1 MVINMRKVILI
12 GGVLAA
18 GKSTYAN
25 ILKEKYNLT
34 VVTKDRLK
42 EILGDNIYVENR
54 EENKKLSV
62 ICFDLIKYLLDCNKT
77 NIVFESNFKE
87 YELIEL
93 KRICE
98 DLNYDVMSL
107 IFDADNEVL
116 HKRFNKRI
124 NENRHYVHKS
134 QDFTDINDFIP
145 VIDQLRNAPYFGE
158 IVKVDCN
165 DFSYQAKPSIN
176 LQAESAATAPSAVA
190 VVTWRIAFVRQSPAT
205 KIPASAPS
213 GTQSSPEMI

>member
-1 MVINMRKVILI
+1 MRKVILI

-42 EILGDNIYVENR
+42 EILGDNIYVETR

-62 ICFDLIKYLLDCNKT
+62 ICFDLMKYLLECNMT
-77 NIVFESNFKE
+77 NLVLECNFKD

-93 KRICE
+93 KKLCSE
-98 DLNYDVMSL
+98 LDYEVLTLV
-107 IFDADNEVL
+107 FDADNETL
-116 HKRFNKRI
+116 HKRFNKRL

-145 VIDQLRNAPYFGE
+145 VIDQLRYAPYFGE

-165 DFSYQAKPSIN
+165 DFSYQN
-176 LQAESAATAPSAVA
+176 DEELF
-190 VVTWRIAFVRQSPAT
+190 R
-205 KIPASAPS
+205 KI
-213 GTQSSPEMI
+213 EIFLNK

>member
-1 MVINMRKVILI
+1 MRKVILI

-98 DLNYDVMSL
+98 ELDYEVMSL

-116 HKRFNKRI
+116 HKRFNKRL

-145 VIDQLRNAPYFGE
+145 VIDHLRNAPYFGE
-158 IVKVDCN
+158 IVNVDCN
-165 DFSYQAKPSIN
+165 DFSYQNDEQLFK
-176 LQAESAATAPSAVA
+176 
-190 VVTWRIAFVRQSPAT
+190 
-205 KIPASAPS
+205 KI
-213 GTQSSPEMI
+213 EVFLNK